1 MQRFRWRHT
10 PLLLLMLALIPAL
23 SRPVS
28 ALDLRNTAWAEAAAP
43 YDDLDPALLYAIAL
57 MESGRPRAGGLAPWP
72 WTLWLPGQGGVFLE
86 TREQAL
92 VALRAHLGTPVDI
105 GLMQV
110 NLRWHGHRV
119 ASPEDLL
126 EPQRNLEIAAA
137 IFVSM
142 SCLFLSAP
150 VDTPVDV
157 PRAAFGSITVR
168 FGETG
173 GVHVCRS
180 STAIPRPCASLA
192 TKLRKNSPS
201 FSPSNAADGSLC
213 HWSSQGTCSSMPASR
228 GISRSL
234 VQPSSALRR

>member
-28 ALDLRNTAWAEAAAP
+28 ALDLRDTAWAEAAAP

-92 VALRAHLGTPVDI
+92 VALRAHLDTPVDI

-137 IFVSM
+137 I
-142 SCLFLSAP
+142 LTEA
-150 VDTPVDV
+150 
-157 PRAAFGSITVR
+157 
-168 FGETG
+168 
-173 GVHVCRS
+173 
-180 STAIPRPCASLA
+180 LA
-192 TKLRKNSPS
+192 TAPGDLELGIGRYHSPDE
-201 FSPSNAADGSLC
+201 ARARAYGRTVLTI
-213 HWSSQGTCSSMPASR
+213 WR
-228 GISRSL
+228 GL
-234 VQPSSALRR
+234 QQLPGGAVP